1 LPLHIRD
8 LHLKIADD
16 PGWIPDW
23 FQIKSLTLK
32 MLCSFPNQI
41 TKPMERCDFLTK
53 IRIRLHPLHWM
64 PLVFLFSFSGFLHA
78 QGWSFSFTLTSSG
91 PCGSYMPVI
100 PTFTIPYMSSQG
112 YCESVRQQVLAI
124 RASAPVYDDHGN
136 YIGECA
142 VFYTATP
149 CSGADIPAAGGGDFA
164 AGSVSIDGPLQGSA
178 FFTPHSTQELE
189 NWMNDYQT
197 RLKSMGIALDLS
209 GIQAAR
215 DIPLTGDAAFDAFY
229 MNQTLAFEKREVTG
243 TATTAPAPA
252 PEPAPEPA
260 PQPAAAPDAATGTVQ
275 LLTTTEEQQ
284 KRDDWMTRQGFNDLR
299 QVGENNT
306 LDAGGDEP
314 AEMSWS
320 EASLRE
326 YVGNN
331 VAGSFML
338 KVTDGTMKGI
348 SDVVGKLSRGDTEG
362 AVEQAASLD
371 RNVAFNAAIETGKEQ
386 ATSLVTGVVTG
397 PMLGLVK
404 GADKVAS
411 AIGTGINIWNTKH
424 GK

>member
-1 LPLHIRD
+1 
-8 LHLKIADD
+8 
-16 PGWIPDW
+16 
-23 FQIKSLTLK
+23 
-32 MLCSFPNQI
+32 M
-41 TKPMERCDFLTK
+41 
-53 IRIRLHPLHWM
+53 
-64 PLVFLFSFSGFLHA
+64 
-78 QGWSFSFTLTSSG
+78 
-91 PCGSYMPVI
+91 
-100 PTFTIPYMSSQG
+100 
-112 YCESVRQQVLAI
+112 
-124 RASAPVYDDHGN
+124 
-136 YIGECA
+136 
-142 VFYTATP
+142 
-149 CSGADIPAAGGGDFA
+149 
-164 AGSVSIDGPLQGSA
+164 AGSVSIDGPLQGNA

-189 NWMNDYQT
+189 NWMSDYQT

-209 GIQAAR
+209 GIQAGR
-215 DIPLTGDAAFDAFY
+215 DIPLTGDAEFDAFY
-229 MNQTLAFEKREVTG
+229 TGQTLAFEKRADSG
-243 TATTAPAPA
+243 TP
-252 PEPAPEPA
+252 
-260 PQPAAAPDAATGTVQ
+260 PAAPPATEAGLGTVQ
-275 LLTTTEEQQ
+275 LLTTSEEQR
-284 KRDDWMTRQGFNDLR
+284 KRDDWMKQQGFNDLR
-299 QVGENNT
+299 QVGGNNT
-306 LDAGGDEP
+306 LDAGGEE
-314 AEMSWS
+314 AAGMSWS

-371 RNVAFNAAIETGKEQ
+371 RNVAFNAAVETGKEQ